1 MADINVEYGKRL
13 KELIRREGIKQKT
26 LAEIVGITPSA
37 LTFHLKGQ
45 VPSSGLLLQYARR
58 FGVTVDYLLTGS
70 DSPMEPGD
78 ESLRV
83 PQSSPLYQTIVD
95 MLEMPRGR
103 QEMVKEIL
111 RVVKDAD
118 KKNLSRV

>member
-1 MADINVEYGKRL
+1 MADINVEFGKRL
-13 KELIRREGIKQKT
+13 KELIRREGIKQKN

-45 VPSSGLLLQYARR
+45 VPSSDLLLKYARR

-78 ESLRV
+78 ASLRV

-103 QEMVKEIL
+103 QDMVKEIL
-111 RVVKDAD
+111 RVVMEAD
-118 KKNLSRV
+118 KKTLTRA